1 MKNYRDLNISGTI
14 LDKNQLASYMEKIA
28 SEHNIKNG
36 TSKDTYVIESLKKK
50 YHIILE
56 TYNLLSKHIK
66 MGIKIHSAGEWI
78 LDNFYIIEENV
89 KSIQKDLSLKKYKQ
103 MIGISNGK
111 YEGFARSYC
120 LASEIV
126 AYTDCRIDKDTINFC
141 LKAYQKKKLL
151 EMQEIWDLGIFLRV
165 AIISH
170 ISEMCEKVYLA
181 ELQKERVDS
190 ILKRI
195 VEKQENISKKQDNLA
210 NQYHG
215 NYKFKVKRGS
225 SDLKYPFIEYMSYKL
240 KEYGKEAIEY
250 QKILENEVEKMGLTV
265 SEVIQKEHFE
275 IANIK
280 VTIGNAIKSLKEIA
294 HINFGELF
302 SFTNAT
308 EEILK
313 LDPSKIYSNMDEES
327 KNYYR
332 DKISKISKKF
342 KISEIYIAEKLIELA
357 KKHESKEKLVDK
369 RKSHIGYYLID
380 EGIEDLYKALEI
392 NKMKPKSNLF
402 KSKLYIGF
410 SVIFPIYFCFCLA
423 LCFFI
428 KTGTRNVFQAII
440 ISAICYIPFSEIWIR
455 IQNYILSKCK
465 KPEILPKMN
474 YEKEIPKKSAT
485 FVVIPTIVK
494 SKEKVAEMMHK
505 LEVYYLANK
514 LDNIYFAL
522 LGDCSEETSSV
533 MKFDKEVVEEG
544 KKLSKELNEKYKT
557 EGFPRFHFLYR
568 KRVWNEC
575 ENSFIGWERKRGL
588 LTTFNQYIC
597 GKIENDFLENTIEN
611 NINILPDIKYIIT
624 LDSDTNLVL
633 NSASKMI
640 GAMDHILNEPVIEKG
655 RVASGYSIMQPRIG
669 LDLGLA
675 QKTYLPELYSM
686 QGRNRFIFKCHFRY
700 LPRLF

>member
-1 MKNYRDLNISGTI
+1 MILLHYKAIKGVCMKNYRDLNISGTI
-14 LDKNQLASYMEKIA
+14 LDKNQLASFMEKIA

-36 TSKDTYVIESLKKK
+36 TDKDTYVIESLKKK

-103 MIGISNGK
+103 MIGISSGK

-120 LASEIV
+120 LASQIV
-126 AYTDCRIDKDTINFC
+126 AYTDCKIDKDTVSFC
-141 LKAYQKKKLL
+141 LKAYQRKKLL
-151 EMQEIWDLGIFLRV
+151 EMHEIWDLGIFLRV

-170 ISEMCEKVYLA
+170 ISEMCEKIYFA
-181 ELQKERVDS
+181 ELQKEKVDF
-190 ILKRI
+190 ILKRL
-195 VEKQENISKKQDNLA
+195 VEKQENVSFKQEYQSKK
-210 NQYHG
+210 YYE
-215 NYKFKVKRGS
+215 NYKLKMRKGS

-280 VTIGNAIKSLKEIA
+280 VTIGNGIKSLKEIA

-313 LDPSKIYSNMDEES
+313 LDPAKIYSNMDEES

-332 DKISKISKKF
+332 EKISKISKKF

-357 KKHESKEKLVDK
+357 KKHEAKENLVDK

-380 EGIEDLYKALEI
+380 KGIEDLYKALEI

-402 KSKLYIGF
+402 KARLYIGF
-410 SVIFPIYFCFCLA
+410 SVIVPIYFCFCLA
-423 LCFFI
+423 LCIFV
-428 KTGTRNVFQAII
+428 KTGTQNIVPTII
-440 ISAICYIPFSEIWIR
+440 ISVICYIPFSEIWIR

-465 KPEILPKMN
+465 KPEILPKMD
-474 YEKEIPKKSAT
+474 YEKEIPKKSAA

-522 LGDCSEETSSV
+522 LGDCSEEKSAV
-533 MKFDKEVVEEG
+533 MKFDEEVVKEG

-557 EGFPRFHFLYR
+557 EDFPRFHFLYR

-588 LTTFNQYIC
+588 LTTFNKYIC
-597 GKIENDFLENTIEN
+597 GKIENDFLENTIEE

-640 GAMDHILNEPVIEKG
+640 GAMDYILNEPVIKNG
-655 RVASGYSIMQPRIG
+655 RVALGYSIMQPRIG
-669 LDLGLA
+669 LDLSLA

-686 QGRNRFIFKCHFRY
+686 QGRS
-700 LPRLF
+700 